1 MTEIT
6 PTINN
11 PHRTMRRSMVYLVY
25 LAVLLGVSVSFS
37 RFSWLDMDFNHAVL
51 ETGTILIGLLA
62 LARYYTKNEGKILII
77 GAGLL
82 GAGMLD
88 TFHIV
93 SYSQTF
99 SGALHRSA
107 PETVLWSFEISR
119 LYLSVMFVLSWLDW
133 QMKLSAHGF
142 TRAAEIKVY
151 VFASLLMLGCGLLFW
166 QTPNGFVE
174 PQSSVAE
181 TLRTIVPIPLFLIA
195 LIGYLMKGGW
205 RQTGLDHWIILFLIT
220 NLGAQMMLL
229 TLSPGNPEQQLQ
241 LAHEIKIL
249 AYIWLLIGMLSS
261 MYQIFR
267 EAADTSLKIAEAN
280 IALKLEA
287 EERLRAQAQ
296 TEEARSRAEK
306 SDMAK
311 SDFLSSMSHELRTP
325 LNSILGFGQL
335 LKTDPGISED
345 PNKSEAVGQILEA
358 GHHLLELINEV
369 LDLSRIES
377 GNMELRSLAV
387 PVNDTILACI
397 SLSGPLAA
405 QRGVQTLTILT
416 ETEGS
421 FVMADKIR
429 FRQILLNLISNGIKY
444 NRENGNLEITARPTD
459 NGMIRIEVSDTGPGL
474 NDKQIDEV
482 FEPFNRLNAA
492 NSQIEGT
499 GIGLTITRRL
509 TEMMDGTI
517 EVKSQPGTGST
528 FSIELPVAEAPTSQ
542 S

>member
-1 MTEIT
+1 
-6 PTINN
+6 
-11 PHRTMRRSMVYLVY
+11 
-25 LAVLLGVSVSFS
+25 
-37 RFSWLDMDFNHAVL
+37 
-51 ETGTILIGLLA
+51 
-62 LARYYTKNEGKILII
+62 
-77 GAGLL
+77 
-82 GAGMLD
+82 
-88 TFHIV
+88 
-93 SYSQTF
+93 
-99 SGALHRSA
+99 
-107 PETVLWSFEISR
+107 
-119 LYLSVMFVLSWLDW
+119 
-133 QMKLSAHGF
+133 
-142 TRAAEIKVY
+142 
-151 VFASLLMLGCGLLFW
+151 
-166 QTPNGFVE
+166 
-174 PQSSVAE
+174 
-181 TLRTIVPIPLFLIA
+181 
-195 LIGYLMKGGW
+195 
-205 RQTGLDHWIILFLIT
+205 
-220 NLGAQMMLL
+220 
-229 TLSPGNPEQQLQ
+229 
-241 LAHEIKIL
+241 
-249 AYIWLLIGMLSS
+249 
-261 MYQIFR
+261 
-267 EAADTSLKIAEAN
+267 
-280 IALKLEA
+280 
-287 EERLRAQAQ
+287 
-296 TEEARSRAEK
+296 
-306 SDMAK
+306 
-311 SDFLSSMSHELRTP
+311 
-325 LNSILGFGQL
+325 
-335 LKTDPGISED
+335 
-345 PNKSEAVGQILEA
+345 VGQILEA